1 VSDQNRHRR
10 EAVNYLAKIEQQH
23 KPLLI
28 LLGFTAIGVIGIIDF
43 MTGYELAFSV
53 FYVLPISLVTWLAN
67 RWTGLL
73 ASLVSA
79 VVWFSADM
87 ATGHFYSNSFI
98 PIWNTLIRFAFF
110 IIIAFLLSA
119 LRNAMQR
126 ESELARIDYLTGVVN
141 LRFFSELVQM
151 EIDRL
156 ERYGRPFTL
165 AYFDLDNF
173 KFLNDRFGHSTG
185 DQVLSEVAS
194 CVRRYIRK
202 TDIFARIGGDEF
214 VLFLPET
221 NPENARIAL
230 PKIKNELL
238 MDMQQNNWSITF
250 SIGVLTCNVA
260 PGSVEEL
267 VKYADE
273 LMYEVKHHGKNGIE
287 YSIFKG

>member
-1 VSDQNRHRR
+1 
-10 EAVNYLAKIEQQH
+10 VNYLAKIEQQH

-126 ESELARIDYLTGVVN
+126 ESELARIDYLTGAVN